1 MTMRGYFG
9 VTDPG
14 WYEHLSR
21 TPGPKDANFWRPSTR
36 AYRLPIGTP
45 FMFKLKAPHHAIA
58 GFGFFAGFTI
68 LPDWLAW
75 NTFGDANGVGSLSE
89 LRNRLTAIREGA
101 RIHADPQGR
110 IGCALV
116 AEARFVPS
124 RRMGPSAEGL
134 ETANPERRELRSVDG
149 RRRASLERM
158 RCSWRN
164 HGPRCSPIRRRGH
177 RARFG
182 APVVYRPRLGQGIFR
197 VQVLDEYSRAC
208 AVTGEHTLPVLEV
221 AHIRPYA
228 DGGEHDITNGLA
240 LRTDIHRL
248 FDTGYVC
255 VDDDLRLIVG
265 RRLEGGLLE
274 RALVLRS
281 PWHEVG
287 VAPEPERS
295 TVAFRLDVASRARLP
310 RVALSISSNRTA
322 PSADRTVMTPNLAV
336 HTLSE
341 DHLVVELNERL
352 TEPGPA
358 LELHLVRDSETG
370 ASTAWW
376 EDDAGSCL
384 AVAAV
389 GCG

>member
-36 AYRLPIGTP
+36 AYRLPMGTP

-75 NTFGDANGVGSLSE
+75 NTFGEANGVGSLSE
-89 LRNRLTAIREGA
+89 LRHRLTAIREGA
-101 RIHADPQGR
+101 RIDADPQGR

-116 AEARFVPS
+116 AEARLFPRDEWVQAPKDWKPRTQSGESYDLSTGEGARVWNECLARGSITAPVVVPS
-124 RRMGPSAEGL
+124 AAEATG
-134 ETANPERRELRSVDG
+134 
-149 RRRASLERM
+149 
-158 RCSWRN
+158 
-164 HGPRCSPIRRRGH
+164 
-177 RARFG
+177 ARFG

-208 AVTGEHTLPVLEV
+208 AVTGEHSLPVLEA

-228 DGGEHDITNGLA
+228 NGGEHDITNGLA

-255 VDDDLRLIVG
+255 VDDALRFIVG
-265 RRLEGGLLE
+265 RRLKEDFSNGRSYYGLHGTKLE
-274 RALVLRS
+274 
-281 PWHEVG
+281 
-287 VAPEPERS
+287 
-295 TVAFRLDVASRARLP
+295 LP
-310 RVALSISSNRTA
+310 PN
-322 PSADRTVMTPNLAV
+322 PSARPSPSA
-336 HTLSE
+336 
-341 DHLVVELNERL
+341 L
-352 TEPGPA
+352 TWHREQVFLG
-358 LELHLVRDSETG
+358 
-370 ASTAWW
+370 
-376 EDDAGSCL
+376 
-384 AVAAV
+384 
-389 GCG
+389 